1 MERHQKNYSK
11 KLRVSL
17 GFTLLE
23 MLMAITIIALLV
35 SMAVQSYKSAKD
47 KELNKGLD
55 LKGGIDVTLQS
66 CHTGFIDG
74 YFIEGHVPHDA
85 ITKLLTEKPSIKGIT
100 VPGMP
105 AGVNVPGME
114 VTNERAKF
122 DVLAVNTDGSTFIW
136 KQYE

>member
-47 KELNKGLD
+47 KARYAACVSYRRQMEI
-55 LKGGIDVTLQS
+55 IDFVPEWTYTTDYS
-66 CHTGFIDG
+66 EGTDIYRIID
-74 YFIEGHVPHDA
+74 E
-85 ITKLLTEKPSIKGIT
+85 
-100 VPGMP
+100 M
-105 AGVNVPGME
+105 
-114 VTNERAKF
+114 
-122 DVLAVNTDGSTFIW
+122 VLAYNKCFECHGSANNNDWSLEF
-136 KQYE
+136 KKYER